1 MMEQKKARKR
11 RRRRRMIGEDKKEIE
26 QIDGMTKG
34 IDGGRTK
41 TLVQ

>member
-1 MMEQKKARKR
+1 
-11 RRRRRMIGEDKKEIE
+11 MIGEDKKEIE